1 MIRGIVTAV
10 IEGVIKRFSASGR
23 ADETF
28 EDREYFQHYGFTSRP
43 LSGSEMI
50 IIQEGN
56 QIVAVA
62 SDDRRYRIR
71 LENGEVAL
79 YDHLGQQIL
88 LKADGTIQVV
98 AINEIHATAP
108 LVTVVAS
115 TKVVIDTPLV
125 HCTGDVHINGG
136 LTSSGD
142 YGTSGGRI
150 RTPGDIHSTDGE
162 VIDQVRAMSGDRT
175 IYNGHIHPGD
185 SGGTTGTPNQQ
196 E

>member
-23 ADETF
+23 SDETF
-28 EDREYFQHYGFTSRP
+28 DNREYFQHYGFTSRP
-43 LSGSEMI
+43 LSGSELI

-56 QIVAVA
+56 QIVAIA
-62 SDDRRYRIR
+62 SDDRRYRLA

-79 YDHLGQQIL
+79 YDHLGQRIL
-88 LKADGTIQVV
+88 LKADGIMQVV

-115 TKVVIDTPLV
+115 TKIVLDTPLV
-125 HCTGDVHINGG
+125 HCTGDMSICGG
-136 LTSSGD
+136 FTSSGS
-142 YGTSGGRI
+142 YGSSGGTI
-150 RTPGDIHSTDGE
+150 QTPGD
-162 VIDQVRAMSGDRT
+162 VIDGVRSMADDRA
-175 IYNGHIHPGD
+175 IYNGHTHPGD